1 MIDDLMPVV
10 VDLPAGK
17 DVVVY
22 PISDLHYGS
31 PQFAEKAWS
40 NFTAKLM
47 SEPNSYIVIAGDM
60 LNNAL
65 KSSVS
70 NIYEE
75 TCRPSEQ
82 KRWLAEQ
89 LRPLAESG
97 KILCG
102 VSGNHERRSEKDSD
116 YNPLYDVF
124 CKLNIENC
132 FRANAAFLILRLGC
146 DTQRTANGKYRPTY
160 TFCVTH
166 GAGGGMLIGSSAN
179 RSERFG
185 MAIDG
190 LDVFVSGHTHKPVT
204 FPAAKIV
211 IDPRNKQI
219 TTKSFTVVTATSW
232 LDYGGYPL
240 QKMMTPVAHELCEIQ
255 LSAVGKRVRVLQ

>member
-1 MIDDLMPVV
+1 MLDDLKPIV
-10 VDLPAGK
+10 VDFPYGQ
-17 DVVVY
+17 DVVIY

-31 PQFAEKAWS
+31 PQFAKKMWSDFTEKV
-40 NFTAKLM
+40 M

-89 LRPLAESG
+89 LKPLAG

-116 YNPLYDVF
+116 DNPLCDVF
-124 CKLNIENC
+124 SKIDIEDSY
-132 FRANAAFLILRLGC
+132 RPNAAFLILRFGH
-146 DTQRTANGKYRPTY
+146 DMIDKRKAKWRPTY
-160 TFCVTH
+160 TMCVTH
-166 GAGGGMLIGSSAN
+166 GAGGGMLIGSAAN
-179 RSERFG
+179 KSERFA
-185 MAIDG
+185 MAVDN
-190 LDVFVSGHTHKPVT
+190 LDVLVSGHTHKPIT
-204 FPAAKIV
+204 FPAAKLS
-211 IDPRNKQI
+211 IDMQNKQVI
-219 TTKSFTVVTATSW
+219 TKEFTVVTATSW
-232 LDYGGYPL
+232 LEYGGYPL
-240 QKMMTPVAHELCEIQ
+240 QKMMTPVARRLSEIQ
-255 LSAVGKRVRVLQ
+255 LSATGKQVRVLQ

>member
-1 MIDDLMPVV
+1 MLDDLKPIV
-10 VDLPAGK
+10 VDFPYGQ
-17 DVVVY
+17 DIVIY

-31 PQFAEKAWS
+31 PQFAKKMWADFTEKI
-40 NFTAKLM
+40 M

-89 LRPLAESG
+89 LKPLAESG

-116 YNPLYDVF
+116 DNPLFDVF
-124 CKLNIENC
+124 CKLNIEDC
-132 FRANAAFLILRLGC
+132 FRPSAAFLILRMGH
-146 DTQRTANGKYRPTY
+146 DTKKTANGRYRPTY

-166 GAGGGMLIGSSAN
+166 GAGGGMYIGSAAN
-179 RSERFG
+179 KSERFS
-185 MAIDG
+185 MAVDG

-204 FPAAKIV
+204 FPAAKLV
-211 IDPRNKQI
+211 IDAHNKQV
-219 TTKSFTVVTATSW
+219 TTKEFTVVTATSW

-240 QKMMTPVAHELCEIQ
+240 QKMMTPVAKRLCEIQ
-255 LSAVGKRVRVLQ
+255 LSATGKCVRILQ